1 MEKSTNQILF
11 NRSSRNEFIKKN
23 AQNAKKIIQ
32 LMIEHESN
40 DPQVPMSIINLYSNK
55 IQTSTRAISNKIK
68 EDKLRAFE
76 FFVIQN

>member
-23 AQNAKKIIQ
+23 AQNAKTIIQ

>member
-23 AQNAKKIIQ
+23 AQDAKKIIQ